1 VAVDVF
7 SLRAFALN
15 RTHQDSARRT
25 VESDATPL
33 ERHEMKDNKSGED
46 DFYVQRSS
54 KAPWLLLI
62 LVLGGAGAAAYFGLR
77 ELESKDASIAI
88 ALKNSEDATGKA
100 RAAELAGKA
109 LEERLA
115 KQEEEGARLAAD
127 RDSLARQIEQKE
139 SEIAKLKETYDSLQE
154 KMKAEIKKGEIRLSQ
169 AGGRIRVD
177 LIDKILFDSGSADL
191 SKRGEEVLGRIG
203 SVLAKVE
210 DKQIQISGHTDDSPI
225 SDRLKEKF
233 ATNWELSVARAVTVV
248 RFLSEHAKVPSG
260 RMVAAGYGQF
270 HPISSNANPEGR
282 ARNRRIEILLTP
294 SLEARQKR
302 PMVAKGPSTASTIR
316 KAASKR
322 KAPHSNP
329 R

>member
-1 VAVDVF
+1 MEDY
-7 SLRAFALN
+7 
-15 RTHQDSARRT
+15 DS
-25 VESDATPL
+25 
-33 ERHEMKDNKSGED
+33 HEHHYYG
-46 DFYVQRSS
+46 QRRSS
-54 KAPWLLLI
+54 KTPWLLLM
-62 LVLGGAGAAAYFGLR
+62 LVLCGAGAAGYFGFR
-77 ELESKDASIAI
+77 ELESKDASIAT
-88 ALKNSEDATGKA
+88 ALKDGEEANSKA
-100 RAAELAGKA
+100 KAAEVARKA

-127 RDSLARQIEQKE
+127 RDALARQIEHKE
-139 SEIAKLKETYDSLQE
+139 SEISKLRATYDSLEE

-210 DKQIQISGHTDDSPI
+210 DKQIQISGHTDDNPI

-248 RFLSEHAKVPSG
+248 RFLSEHAKVPSK
-260 RMVAAGYGQF
+260 RMVAAGYGPF
-270 HPISSNANPEGR
+270 HPISSNTNPDGR

-294 SLEARQKR
+294 SLEARQKQ
-302 PMVAKGPSTASTIR
+302 PVVAKGESAPSARR
-316 KAASKR
+316 KAAPKP
-322 KAPHSNP
+322 KPLHSNA

>member
-1 VAVDVF
+1 
-7 SLRAFALN
+7 
-15 RTHQDSARRT
+15 
-25 VESDATPL
+25 
-33 ERHEMKDNKSGED
+33 MGDNQD

-54 KAPWLLLI
+54 KTPWLLLI
-62 LVLGGAGAAAYFGLR
+62 LVLCAAGAGGYFGFH
-77 ELESKDASIAI
+77 ELQSKDASLAI
-88 ALKNSEDATGKA
+88 AMKNSEDATGKA
-100 RAAELAGKA
+100 RAAELARKS

-127 RDSLARQIEQKE
+127 RDALARQIEQKE
-139 SEIAKLKETYDSLQE
+139 SEIAKLKATYDSLQE

-169 AGGRIRVD
+169 VGGRIRVD

-203 SVLAKVE
+203 SVLTNVE
-210 DKQIQISGHTDDSPI
+210 DKQIQISGHTDDNPI

-248 RFLSEHAKVPSG
+248 RFLSEHAKVPSR
-260 RMVAAGYGQF
+260 RMVAAGYGPF

-294 SLEARQKR
+294 SLEARQKQ
-302 PMVAKGPSTASTIR
+302 PIVAKSESAPAARR
-316 KAASKR
+316 KAAAKP
-322 KAPHSNP
+322 KTLHSNAH
-329 R
+329 

>member
-1 VAVDVF
+1 M
-7 SLRAFALN
+7 
-15 RTHQDSARRT
+15 
-25 VESDATPL
+25 E
-33 ERHEMKDNKSGED
+33 DNESGEHD
-46 DFYVQRSS
+46 SYVQRPSS

-62 LVLGGAGAAAYFGLR
+62 LVLCGAGAAGYFGYR
-77 ELESKDASIAI
+77 ELESKEASIAI
-88 ALKNSEDATGKA
+88 ALSKGEDANAKA
-100 RAAELAGKA
+100 KAAEAARKE

-115 KQEEEGARLAAD
+115 KQDEEGAQLAAD
-127 RDSLARQIEQKE
+127 RDALARQVEQKE
-139 SEIAKLKETYDSLQE
+139 SEIAKLKATYDSLEE

-203 SVLAKVE
+203 SVLTNVE

-270 HPISSNANPEGR
+270 HPIASNANPQGR

-294 SLEARQKR
+294 SLEARQKQSI
-302 PMVAKGPSTASTIR
+302 VAKER
-316 KAASKR
+316 KGQAR
-322 KAPHSNP
+322 
-329 R
+329 

>member
-1 VAVDVF
+1 
-7 SLRAFALN
+7 
-15 RTHQDSARRT
+15 
-25 VESDATPL
+25 
-33 ERHEMKDNKSGED
+33 MED
-46 DFYVQRSS
+46 DETREHEYYVQGRSS

-62 LVLGGAGAAAYFGLR
+62 LVLCGAGAAAYFGFR
-77 ELESKDASIAI
+77 KLESNDALLATAMKD
-88 ALKNSEDATGKA
+88 SENANVSAK
-100 RAAELAGKA
+100 AAEVARRT

-115 KQEEEGARLAAD
+115 KQEEEGARVAAD
-127 RDSLARQIEQKE
+127 RDALARQIEQRE
-139 SEIAKLKETYDSLQE
+139 SEIAKLKATYDSLEE

-191 SKRGEEVLGRIG
+191 SKRGEEVLGRVG
-203 SVLAKVE
+203 SVLSNME

-225 SDRLKEKF
+225 SDRLRDKF
-233 ATNWELSVARAVTVV
+233 ATNWELSVMRAVTVV

-260 RMVAAGYGQF
+260 RMVAAGYGPF
-270 HPISSNANPEGR
+270 HPIASNANPQGR

-302 PMVAKGPSTASTIR
+302 PTVAKDESTPSRRR
-316 KAASKR
+316 KESPKMKSLHTR
-322 KAPHSNP
+322 S

>member
-1 VAVDVF
+1 
-7 SLRAFALN
+7 
-15 RTHQDSARRT
+15 
-25 VESDATPL
+25 
-33 ERHEMKDNKSGED
+33 MGDNEH

-62 LVLGGAGAAAYFGLR
+62 LVLCGAGAGGYFGFR
-77 ELESKDASIAI
+77 ELESKDASLGI
-88 ALKNSEDATGKA
+88 ALKNSEEANVKA
-100 RAAELAGKA
+100 KEAEAARKS

-139 SEIAKLKETYDSLQE
+139 SQIAKLKATYDSLEE

-177 LIDKILFDSGSADL
+177 LVDKILFDSGSADL

-210 DKQIQISGHTDDSPI
+210 DKQIQISGHTDDNPI
-225 SDRLKEKF
+225 RDSLKEKF
-233 ATNWELSVARAVTVV
+233 ATNWDLSVARAVTVV
-248 RFLSEHAKVPSG
+248 RFLSEHAKVPSR
-260 RMVAAGYGQF
+260 RMVAAGYGEF
-270 HPISSNANPEGR
+270 HPIASNANPEGR

-294 SLEARQKR
+294 SLEARQKQ
-302 PMVAKGPSTASTIR
+302 PIVAKSEATPSQKRRAAPKP
-316 KAASKR
+316 KAG
-322 KAPHSNP
+322 HSSA

>member
-1 VAVDVF
+1 MED
-7 SLRAFALN
+7 N
-15 RTHQDSARRT
+15 DSR
-25 VESDATPL
+25 E
-33 ERHEMKDNKSGED
+33 H
-46 DFYVQRSS
+46 FYTQRRSS
-54 KAPWLLLI
+54 KTPWLLLM
-62 LVLGGAGAAAYFGLR
+62 LVLCGAGAAGYLGFR
-77 ELESKDASIAI
+77 ELESKDASIAT
-88 ALKNSEDATGKA
+88 ALKDGEEANSKA
-100 RAAELAGKA
+100 KAAEAARKS

-127 RDSLARQIEQKE
+127 RDALARQIEHKE
-139 SEIAKLKETYDSLQE
+139 SEIAKLRATYDSLEE

-177 LIDKILFDSGSADL
+177 LVDKILFDSGSADL

-203 SVLAKVE
+203 SILTNVE
-210 DKQIQISGHTDDSPI
+210 DKQIQISGHTDDAPI

-270 HPISSNANPEGR
+270 HPIASNANPQGR

-302 PMVAKGPSTASTIR
+302 PIVAKDESTSSPSR
-316 KAASKR
+316 KAAPKP
-322 KAPHSNP
+322 KTLHSNA

>member
-1 VAVDVF
+1 
-7 SLRAFALN
+7 
-15 RTHQDSARRT
+15 
-25 VESDATPL
+25 
-33 ERHEMKDNKSGED
+33 MKDNDSREH
-46 DFYVQRSS
+46 DFYVQKSS
-54 KAPWLLLI
+54 KAPWVLLI
-62 LVLGGAGAAAYFGLR
+62 LVLCGAGAGGYFGFR
-77 ELESKDASIAI
+77 ELERRDASIAI
-88 ALKNSEDATGKA
+88 ALKNNEDAIGKA
-100 RAAELAGKA
+100 RAADIARKA
-109 LEERLA
+109 VEERLA

-127 RDSLARQIEQKE
+127 RDALARQIEEKE
-139 SEIAKLKETYDSLQE
+139 SEIAKLKATYDSLEE

-210 DKQIQISGHTDDSPI
+210 DKQIQISGHTDDNPI

-248 RFLSEHAKVPSG
+248 RFLSEHAKVPSK
-260 RMVAAGYGQF
+260 RMVAAGYGPF
-270 HPISSNANPEGR
+270 HPISSNTNPDGR

-294 SLEARQKR
+294 SLEARQKQ
-302 PMVAKGPSTASTIR
+302 PVVAKGESAPSARR
-316 KAASKR
+316 KAAPKP
-322 KAPHSNP
+322 KPLHSNA

>member
-1 VAVDVF
+1 MENDE
-7 SLRAFALN
+7 L
-15 RTHQDSARRT
+15 
-25 VESDATPL
+25 
-33 ERHEMKDNKSGED
+33 GEHD
-46 DFYVQRSS
+46 PYLQRRSS
-54 KAPWLLLI
+54 KVPWVLLI
-62 LVLGGAGAAAYFGLR
+62 LVLGGAGAAGYFGFR
-77 ELESKDASIAI
+77 ELESRKASIAI
-88 ALKNSEDATGKA
+88 ALKNAEDANAKA
-100 RAAELAGKA
+100 KAAEDARKA

-115 KQEEEGARLAAD
+115 KQEEEAARVAAD
-127 RDSLARQIEQKE
+127 RDALSRQVEQKE
-139 SEIAKLKETYDSLQE
+139 SEISQLKATYDSLEE

-203 SVLAKVE
+203 SVLMKVE
-210 DKQIQISGHTDDSPI
+210 DKHIQISGHTDDNPI

-248 RFLSEHAKVPSG
+248 RFLSEHAKVPSR

-270 HPISSNANPEGR
+270 HPIASNANPQGR

-294 SLEARQKR
+294 SLEARQKQ
-302 PMVAKGPSTASTIR
+302 PIVAKNKSTGSTKP
-316 KAASKR
+316 KAAP
-322 KAPHSNP
+322 KAKPRRSNA

>member
-1 VAVDVF
+1 V
-7 SLRAFALN
+7 R
-15 RTHQDSARRT
+15 
-25 VESDATPL
+25 DATLL
-33 ERHEMKDNKSGED
+33 ERDEMEDHELGEHG
-46 DFYVQRSS
+46 FYVERRSS

-62 LVLGGAGAAAYFGLR
+62 LVLCGAGAAGYFGFR
-77 ELESKDASIAI
+77 EFERKEASIAT
-88 ALKNSEDATGKA
+88 ALRNSEKA
-100 RAAELAGKA
+100 NANAKAAETASRA

-127 RDSLARQIEQKE
+127 RDALARQIEQKE
-139 SEIAKLKETYDSLQE
+139 SEIAKLKATYDSLQE

-169 AGGRIRVD
+169 VGGRIRVD

-203 SVLAKVE
+203 SVLTNVE

-248 RFLSEHAKVPSG
+248 RFLSEHAKVAAS

-270 HPISSNANPEGR
+270 HPIASNANPQGR
-282 ARNRRIEILLTP
+282 AQNRRIEILLTP

-302 PMVAKGPSTASTIR
+302 PVAAKDESTSSPRRKTPHKPKPLHSTAR
-316 KAASKR
+316 
-322 KAPHSNP
+322 
-329 R
+329 

>member
-1 VAVDVF
+1 
-7 SLRAFALN
+7 
-15 RTHQDSARRT
+15 
-25 VESDATPL
+25 
-33 ERHEMKDNKSGED
+33 MKDNDSREH

-54 KAPWLLLI
+54 KAPWVLLI
-62 LVLGGAGAAAYFGLR
+62 LVLCGAGAGGYFGFR
-77 ELESKDASIAI
+77 ELERRDASIAI
-88 ALKNSEDATGKA
+88 ALKNNEDAIGKA
-100 RAAELAGKA
+100 RAAEIARKA
-109 LEERLA
+109 
-115 KQEEEGARLAAD
+115 
-127 RDSLARQIEQKE
+127 
-139 SEIAKLKETYDSLQE
+139 TYDSLEE

-210 DKQIQISGHTDDSPI
+210 DKQIQISGHTDDNPI

-248 RFLSEHAKVPSG
+248 RFLSEHAKVPSK
-260 RMVAAGYGQF
+260 RMVAAGYGPF
-270 HPISSNANPEGR
+270 HPISSNTNPDGR

-294 SLEARQKR
+294 SLEARQKQ
-302 PMVAKGPSTASTIR
+302 PVVAKGESAPSARR
-316 KAASKR
+316 KAAPKP
-322 KAPHSNP
+322 KPLHSNA

>member
-1 VAVDVF
+1 MED
-7 SLRAFALN
+7 N
-15 RTHQDSARRT
+15 
-25 VESDATPL
+25 ESP
-33 ERHEMKDNKSGED
+33 EQ

-62 LVLGGAGAAAYFGLR
+62 LALCGAGAGGYLGFR
-77 ELESKDASIAI
+77 ELKSKDASIAT
-88 ALKNSEDATGKA
+88 ALKNSEDAIGKA
-100 RAAELAGKA
+100 RAAEIARKA

-127 RDSLARQIEQKE
+127 RNALVRQIEQKE
-139 SEIAKLKETYDSLQE
+139 SEIAKLRATYDSLEE

-191 SKRGEEVLGRIG
+191 SKRGEEILGRIG
-203 SVLAKVE
+203 SVLTNVE
-210 DKQIQISGHTDDSPI
+210 DKQIQISGHTDDNPI

-248 RFLSEHAKVPSG
+248 RFLSEHAKVPSR

-270 HPISSNANPEGR
+270 QPIASNANPEGR

-302 PMVAKGPSTASTIR
+302 PIVAKAGSTPSSRR
-316 KAASKR
+316 KAAPKPKTQR
-322 KAPHSNP
+322 SNA